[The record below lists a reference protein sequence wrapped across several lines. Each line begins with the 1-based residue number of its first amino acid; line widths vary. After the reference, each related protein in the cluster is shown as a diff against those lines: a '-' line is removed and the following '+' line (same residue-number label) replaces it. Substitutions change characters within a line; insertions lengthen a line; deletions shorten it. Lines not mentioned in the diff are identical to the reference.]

1 MDMGELLIYSVR
13 AFMPVFVT
21 YLEFVSPLTVKYCT
35 TLLGFEG
42 AVV

>member
-1 MDMGELLIYSVR
+1 MDMGELFIVLR